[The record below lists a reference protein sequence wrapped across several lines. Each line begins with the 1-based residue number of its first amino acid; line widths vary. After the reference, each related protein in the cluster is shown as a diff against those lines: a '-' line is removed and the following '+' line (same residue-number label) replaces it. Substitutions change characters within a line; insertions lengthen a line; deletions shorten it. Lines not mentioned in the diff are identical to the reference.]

1 MEHVVS
7 VADLLRSFQQSV
19 VGLGPAGWLVY
30 ALVYA
35 ACCVLFVPASILT
48 LGAGAIYGLP
58 LGFGIVLTGAS
69 LGATASFL
77 LARGA
82 LRKRVEKMTA
92 GNPGFR
98 ALDRAIAR
106 EGAKIV
112 LLVRLSPLFPF
123 TYVNYA
129 FGLTGIRTVPYVIAT
144 VVGMLPGTLAFVWLG
159 TAAAT
164 AAGGE
169 GADATRKALQIGGA
183 LIALGTTLFVAR
195 LATRAVRE
203 AGANPRGE
211 ASPHAPMAATTAAP
225 AAAPAVAPAE
235 DET

>member
-1 MEHVVS
+1 MVS
-7 VADLLRSFQQSV
+7 IADLLRSFQQTV
-19 VGLGPAGWLVY
+19 VGLGPLGWVVY

-58 LGFGIVLTGAS
+58 LGFAIVLTGAT

-77 LARGA
+77 LARGT
-82 LRKRVEKMTA
+82 LRKWVETMTSK
-92 GNPGFR
+92 NPGFR

-112 LLVRLSPLFPF
+112 FLVRLSPLFPF

-129 FGLTGIRTVPYVIAT
+129 FGLTGVKTLPYVAAT
-144 VVGMLPGTLAFVWLG
+144 AIGMIPGGLAYVWLG

-164 AAGGE
+164 AAGAH
-169 GADATRKALQIGGA
+169 GAEADVTKKALQIGGA
-183 LIALGTTLFVAR
+183 VIALLVTFFVAR
-195 LATRAVRE
+195 LATKAIRE
-203 AGANPRGE
+203 AGAGE
-211 ASPHAPMAATTAAP
+211 AP
-225 AAAPAVAPAE
+225 
-235 DET
+235 

>member
-1 MEHVVS
+1 MVS
-7 VADLLRSFQQSV
+7 IADLLRSFQQAV
-19 VGLGPAGWLVY
+19 VGLGPAGWVLY

-35 ACCVLFVPASILT
+35 VCCVLFVPGSILT

-58 LGFGIVLTGAS
+58 LGFAIVLTGAS
-69 LGATASFL
+69 LGATLSFL

-82 LRKRVEKMTA
+82 LRKKVEKMTA

-112 LLVRLSPLFPF
+112 FLVRLSPLFPF

-129 FGLTGIRTVPYVIAT
+129 FGLTGVRTLPYVLAT
-144 VVGMLPGTLAFVWLG
+144 VVGMIPGGIAYVWLG

-164 AAGGE
+164 AAGSHE
-169 GADATRKALQIGGA
+169 ADATRKALQVGGA
-183 LIALGTTLFVAR
+183 LTALAVTFFVAR

-203 AGANPRGE
+203 AGAAGE
-211 ASPHAPMAATTAAP
+211 K
-225 AAAPAVAPAE
+225 AE
-235 DET
+235 

>member
-1 MEHVVS
+1 VVS
-7 VADLLRSFQQSV
+7 IADLLRSFQQTV
-19 VGLGPAGWLVY
+19 VGLGPLGWVVY

-58 LGFGIVLTGAS
+58 LGFAIVLTGAT

-82 LRKRVEKMTA
+82 LRKWVLEMTSK
-92 GNPGFR
+92 NPGFR

-112 LLVRLSPLFPF
+112 FLVRLSPLFPF

-129 FGLTGIRTVPYVIAT
+129 FGLTGVKTLPYVAAT
-144 VVGMLPGTLAFVWLG
+144 AIGMIPGGLAYVWLG

-164 AAGGE
+164 AAGAHE
-169 GADATRKALQIGGA
+169 ADATKKALQIGGA
-183 LIALGTTLFVAR
+183 VIALLVTFFVAR
-195 LATRAVRE
+195 LATKAIRE
-203 AGANPRGE
+203 AGAGE
-211 ASPHAPMAATTAAP
+211 AP
-225 AAAPAVAPAE
+225 
-235 DET
+235 